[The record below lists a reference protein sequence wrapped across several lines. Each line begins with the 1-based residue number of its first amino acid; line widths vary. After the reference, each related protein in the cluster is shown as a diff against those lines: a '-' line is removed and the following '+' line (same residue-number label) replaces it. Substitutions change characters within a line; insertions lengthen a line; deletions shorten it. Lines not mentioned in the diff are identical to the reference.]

1 MIHYA
6 IIALKSSKESDNVL
20 RMEHFLIGEHL
31 FEVCESIILYA
42 IEIDSLQKFSPEKS
56 LRRKAVLGCYN
67 KSNKVLPLI
76 SPDD

>member
-6 IIALKSSKESDNVL
+6 IIALKSSKESEKDL

-42 IEIDSLQKFSPEKS
+42 IEIDILQ
-56 LRRKAVLGCYN
+56 
-67 KSNKVLPLI
+67 
-76 SPDD
+76 